1 MYKEAAVNH
10 SIRWDNAEK
19 TVVLQQY
26 TDKAVKDDLYDLSK
40 QSAEMLKSVSHRVH
54 LIIDERPIKVTLNY
68 SDIKYL
74 EDNVPENQGAVVM
87 IVDKNGLTYK
97 MLILDVAKTLAPK
110 AFDQP
115 YFAETIEE
123 ARQLLQEHFAVHYP

>member
-1 MYKEAAVNH
+1 MNH
-10 SIRWDNAEK
+10 SIQWDNAER
-19 TVVLQQY
+19 TVILQQY

-68 SDIKYL
+68 TDIKYL
-74 EDNVPENQGAVVM
+74 ESNVPENQGAVVM
-87 IVDKNGLTYK
+87 IVDKSGLTYK
-97 MLILDVAKTLAPK
+97 KLIQDVGKTLAPK

-115 YFAETIEE
+115 YFAETLEE
-123 ARQLLQEHFAVHYP
+123 ARQLLQEQFEVHYP